1 MRRSLVVHQ
10 HFGRNEIGRDWVCGD
25 MHGHF
30 KLLLAVLK
38 EADID
43 LGVDRLFLLGD
54 LIDRG
59 PHSADLLS
67 WVLQTNNVFSVMGN
81 HELMFVGGATRPG
94 YRDKHKRIGGEWVGN
109 LTFSQYRLLTTGCA
123 NNLPLTMT
131 IETEQGPLGLV
142 HAQSPVDDWREL
154 ATMEYT
160 DQLATDCTWPWS
172 RATGTEQ
179 AVAGVSAVVSG
190 HIGTQS
196 IIQRGNQVWIDT
208 LEASGEPTLLTVQDL
223 LTLARNESS

>member
-109 LTFSQYRLLTTGCA
+109 LTPTAPGRGAGPPVPSRRL
-123 NNLPLTMT
+123 
-131 IETEQGPLGLV
+131 
-142 HAQSPVDDWREL
+142 
-154 ATMEYT
+154 
-160 DQLATDCTWPWS
+160 
-172 RATGTEQ
+172 Q
-179 AVAGVSAVVSG
+179 A
-190 HIGTQS
+190 
-196 IIQRGNQVWIDT
+196 
-208 LEASGEPTLLTVQDL
+208 
-223 LTLARNESS
+223 